1 MTQSRK
7 KSRVTSSNSFTATP
21 ARNNSTDTS
30 PLTDRAIRYQKRGAC
45 EQQKKQN
52 YRTTTAAALYSSRT
66 TTSTTIP
73 DPSFLSQ
80 REGGQPCPFSAGR
93 PTAASSFLALNHYS
107 LFRKHVWFKSFVCFA
122 AVMTFVWWVNAGGP
136 DSYEPVTNASKGIWS
151 NWLHEAADMEEYE
164 ALSG

>member
-7 KSRVTSSNSFTATP
+7 KSRVTPSNSSTATS

-30 PLTDRAIRYQKRGAC
+30 PLTDRAIRYQKREAC

-52 YRTTTAAALYSSRT
+52 YGTTPGAALYSSHA
-66 TTSTTIP
+66 TTSIAIP

-80 REGGQPCPFSAGR
+80 QEGGQPCPFSAGR
-93 PTAASSFLALNHYS
+93 PTTASSFLAMNHYR
-107 LFRKHVWFKSFVCFA
+107 LFRKHFWSKSFVCFA
-122 AVMTFVWWVNAGGP
+122 VVMILVWWLNAGGP
-136 DSYEPVTNASKGIWS
+136 DLYEPVTNASKGIWS